1 MSLTTPMIGF
11 NANSQTIAIAS
22 SVAITGRKK
31 IALYNSLPIRR
42 LEISKADPKPNAT
55 DIGTTMRTYVR
66 EALNIFA

>member
-1 MSLTTPMIGF
+1 M
-11 NANSQTIAIAS
+11 
-22 SVAITGRKK
+22 TGRKK